1 MCGITGW
8 VDWQRDLSLE
18 RPVVAAMTARLTAR
32 GPDACGEW
40 ATRHAVFGHRRLS
53 VIDLSA
59 NGAQPMVLQRD
70 GRTWAVVYNGELYNH
85 RELRGELE
93 ARGHRF
99 RSASDTEVLL
109 HAYVEWGDACVDRL
123 DGIFAFAIWDDAAD
137 TLFLARDPLG
147 VKPLFWARV
156 GDGIVF
162 GSEIKALLA
171 HPDVPAI
178 VDARGLTE
186 LVLTRPVFPSTPG
199 ITPFAGIEELRGGRT
214 LRVSRQGLREDTYWR
229 LHSAPHEDDLD
240 ATVAHVKDL
249 FARIVQRQLV
259 SDVPVACILSGGLDS
274 SAVAALA
281 APLLRAQGS
290 TLHTWCIDL
299 VDSAHFTRHAFIPTH
314 DAPFA
319 AEAAAHIGTE
329 HRLVVMDTD
338 AMVGHLLDAMR
349 ARDLPVAL
357 QVDTS
362 LLLLMRALKTQATVV
377 LSGEGADEIFGGY
390 GWMGPRARTPTFPWV
405 PGLPHAPW
413 PFHFREEV
421 VAHARPAERVRQAYE
436 EALMEVPRLPGEGE
450 DEAGCRERAYLALR
464 RWLPDLLD
472 RNDRTSM
479 AAGVEARVPFCD
491 KALVQY
497 LWNVPFAMKHADG
510 IEKGVFRR
518 AVADVLPPAI
528 ARRRKSA
535 FPQFEHGAYYRALI
549 ERVRDVFASSG
560 SGVRDLYDERR
571 IAGLC
576 DGQVPSD
583 GWLFG
588 APYAI
593 VQLERIVMTD
603 AWIREYGV
611 RFR

>member
-1 MCGITGW
+1 MCGMAGW
-8 VDWQRDLSLE
+8 VDWNRDLSLE
-18 RPVVAAMTARLTAR
+18 RPIVARMTGRLTAR
-32 GPDACGEW
+32 GPDARGEW
-40 ATRHAVFGHRRLS
+40 ATRHAAFGHRRLS
-53 VIDLSA
+53 VIDLTA
-59 NGAQPMVLQRD
+59 NAAQPMVLQRD
-70 GRTWAVVYNGELYNH
+70 GRTWAIVYNGEIYNH

-93 ARGHRF
+93 TRGHRF

-109 HAYVEWGDACVDRL
+109 HAYVEWGGACVDRL
-123 DGIFAFAIWDDAAD
+123 DGIFAFAIWDDAAGE
-137 TLFLARDPLG
+137 LFLARDPLG

-162 GSEIKALLA
+162 ASEIKALLE
-171 HPDVPAI
+171 HPGVPAEI
-178 VDARGLTE
+178 DARGLTE

-199 ITPFAGIEELRGGRT
+199 VTPFAGIEELRGGRT
-214 LRVSRQGLREDTYWR
+214 LRATRRALREETYWR
-229 LHSAPHEDDLD
+229 LQSAPHEESLE
-240 ATVAHVKDL
+240 ATVEHVKDL
-249 FARIVQRQLV
+249 VSRIVRRQLV

-274 SAVAALA
+274 SAITALA
-281 APLLRAQGS
+281 APLLKAQGG

-299 VDSAHFTRHAFIPTH
+299 IDSEHFAKHAFIPTR

-329 HRLVVMDTD
+329 HHVVLMDTG
-338 AMVGHLLDAMR
+338 AMMDNLLAAMR

-362 LLLLMRALKTQATVV
+362 LLLLMRALKSQATVV
-377 LSGEGADEIFGGY
+377 LSGEGADEVFGGY
-390 GWMGPRARTPTFPWV
+390 GWMAPHARTPTFPWV

-413 PFHFREEV
+413 PFHFREDV
-421 VAHARPAERVRQAYE
+421 VACARPAERVRQSYE
-436 EALMEVPRLPGEGE
+436 EALAEVPRLPGERDE
-450 DEAGCRERAYLALR
+450 DARHRELSFLALR

-472 RNDRTSM
+472 RNDRVSM

-491 KALVQY
+491 KELVQY

-510 IEKGVFRR
+510 IEKGVLRR
-518 AVADVLPPAI
+518 AVEDVLPPSI

-535 FPQFEHGAYYRALI
+535 FPQFEHDAYYRSLI
-549 ERVRDVFASSG
+549 ERVRDILASAQ

-571 IAGLC
+571 ISGLC
-576 DGQVPSD
+576 DGRVPSS

-588 APYAI
+588 TPYAI